1 MTVSNP
7 LDDPTCHDCPIAQAV
22 RADRDD
28 LLAEIARLKGTSVAV
43 QRVSHGEAN
52 DNARA
57 R

>member
-1 MTVSNP
+1 MSNP
-7 LDDPTCHDCPIAQAV
+7 LDDPTCHDCLIAQSI

-43 QRVSHGEAN
+43 QRVTHGDSH
-52 DNARA
+52 DDDARP